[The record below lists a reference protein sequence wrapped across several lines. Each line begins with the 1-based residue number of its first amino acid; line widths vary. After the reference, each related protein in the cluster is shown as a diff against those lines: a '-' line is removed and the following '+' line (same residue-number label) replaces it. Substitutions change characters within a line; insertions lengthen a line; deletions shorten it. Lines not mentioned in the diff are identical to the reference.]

1 MCIVDILSSYS
12 IHTNRRHRRRYA
24 CELCSSSFSLKADL
38 QRHELTVHRDAH
50 FQEAKMWKCSN
61 VGCSVPDKE
70 FWRKDNFTRH
80 VARCRK
86 GLNVRIKETAA
97 KA

>member
-1 MCIVDILSSYS
+1 MGIVDILSSYS

-50 FQEAKMWKCSN
+50 FKKQKCGSAAMWVAVSRTKSS
-61 VGCSVPDKE
+61 GERITSLDTWPGAG
-70 FWRKDNFTRH
+70 KD
-80 VARCRK
+80 
-86 GLNVRIKETAA
+86 
-97 KA
+97 